1 LVIYDA
7 SATQLTDV
15 SGLVAPLVKHVLLPV
30 AHYLGFKAE
39 YPSHRSKGG
48 GGVAAAAA
56 ADSQE
61 QQQQEEV
68 EEVGSASAGHEE
80 L

>member
-1 LVIYDA
+1 VLVIYDA
-7 SATQLTDV
+7 SATQLTDI

-48 GGVAAAAA
+48 GGAAAAA
-56 ADSQE
+56 AGDSQQQ
-61 QQQQEEV
+61 QQQQEGEEKAV
-68 EEVGSASAGHEE
+68 EGHEE